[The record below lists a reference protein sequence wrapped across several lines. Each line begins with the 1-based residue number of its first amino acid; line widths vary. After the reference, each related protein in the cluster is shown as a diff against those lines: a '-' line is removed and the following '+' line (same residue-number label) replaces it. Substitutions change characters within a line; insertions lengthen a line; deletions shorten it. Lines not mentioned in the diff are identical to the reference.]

1 MFERSAPEPEIPML
15 DTGYL
20 ARLAGHIGT
29 DVMVELLADGMIE
42 LTDRLTRLG
51 ELAAAGDH
59 AAIARIGHDL
69 VAVAGHLGLNRLS
82 AAAAGMNRAAR
93 DRTGADAVSLVPG
106 VRRLGAQSIEAMR
119 HFIGEI
125 SGA

>member
-1 MFERSAPEPEIPML
+1 MFERSVPEPDRPIL

-29 DVMVELLADGMIE
+29 TVMVELLADGMIE

-51 ELAAAGDH
+51 ELAAAGDPD
-59 AAIARIGHDL
+59 AIARLGHDL

-93 DRTGADAVSLVPG
+93 DRPGADAASLVPG
-106 VRRLGAQSIEAMR
+106 VRQLGEQSIDAMR
-119 HFIGEI
+119 HYIDEI
-125 SGA
+125 SGT